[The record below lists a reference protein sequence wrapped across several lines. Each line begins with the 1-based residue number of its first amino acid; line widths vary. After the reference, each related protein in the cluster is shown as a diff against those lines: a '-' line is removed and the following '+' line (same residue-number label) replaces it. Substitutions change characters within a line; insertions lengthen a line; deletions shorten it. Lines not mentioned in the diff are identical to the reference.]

1 MMMLADHVNQIQ
13 QYPTPAIDA
22 GITHNMPFGVAGKY
36 ARFSYATSMENNKG
50 MHRIEEAIK
59 NLNSMLE

>member
-1 MMMLADHVNQIQ
+1 MKLADHARQIQ

-22 GITHNMPFGVAGKY
+22 GITHYMPFGGPVKY
-36 ARFSYATSMENNKG
+36 ARFSYTTGMENNKG

-59 NLNSMLE
+59 KLK